1 MQLLEKIGKT
11 NIIHKVEA
19 QTLAAAIKIAFTENK
34 YNFYLNSELIDI
46 NNRFRIFNFNGV
58 NYLIKKSKK
67 KDAFAE
73 VDNANK
79 VKSSIGDENID
90 GYEIDIVVP
99 QLINDGDECF
109 LVTEYL
115 GHSVQEILYTNRRQL
130 SINMSTLSGLL
141 KLFDRRQILYRGLL
155 PRNMIIKNNTIHLI
169 DWEDVIIKNKP
180 IEMYYNL
187 QFKTNFVLNWGYIFP
202 NEQLVDLINSMNIAK
217 VQIEPPLNKYE
228 EVYYKCFNM
237 KTIHEIRELI
247 YKIVLSAEKPYF
259 KDVETLTEKFVI
271 LPNDMAH
278 LISDLFTNE
287 IDVLFD
293 ILAFGLREK
302 DEGYYAKLVAS
313 FSDNII
319 NMYKNA
325 EIDRSKLF
333 LYVLSMCD
341 LSLKDKLD
349 YSVNYHNLKNFVLN
363 SSKDSIAYAY
373 LMRDFK
379 SIRRKLRH
387 IIKSC
392 FQKIDSRCVIDTIFI
407 DKIVQQIKYLRN
419 DLENGVVYE
428 DDLFVV
434 QESGE
439 FFVPR
444 LYELFYKKKH
454 LSNEEQL
461 KLAKLQWCM
470 RKCYLEL
477 GILQVSIYNERVGLK
492 QIVKFI
498 PFYQKKLKSLNINP
512 DDYQLDLVKYL
523 KSYSVDDNKKQQ
535 KNEMFGNMLVKRL
548 REYERV

>member
-1 MQLLEKIGKT
+1 MQLLDKIGKT
-11 NIIHKVEA
+11 NCIHKVEA
-19 QTLAAAIKIAFTENK
+19 QTLTAAIKIAFTDNK

-46 NNRFRIFNFNGV
+46 NNRFRVFNFDGV

-73 VDNANK
+73 VDNAIR
-79 VKSSIGDENID
+79 VKSSISGENIY

-99 QLINDGDECF
+99 QLIDDGDECF
-109 LVTEYL
+109 LITEYL
-115 GHSVQEILYTNRRQL
+115 GHSVQEVLYTNQRQS
-130 SINMSTLSGLL
+130 SINMSTLSELL

-169 DWEDVIIKNKP
+169 DWEDVVIKNKP

-202 NEQLVDLINSMNIAK
+202 KEQLVDLINSMNIDK

-228 EVYYKCFNM
+228 EVYYRCFSM
-237 KTIHEIRELI
+237 ETIQGIRDLI
-247 YKIVLSAEKPYF
+247 YKIVLSAERPYF
-259 KDVETLTEKFVI
+259 KDVEILTEKFVI

-293 ILAFGLREK
+293 MLAFNLREK
-302 DEGYYAKLVAS
+302 DEEYYTKLVAS
-313 FSDNII
+313 FSDSII
-319 NMYKNA
+319 DMYKNA

-349 YSVNYHNLKNFVLN
+349 YNINYHNLKTVVLN
-363 SSKDSIAYAY
+363 LSKDSIAHAY

-392 FQKIDSRCVIDTIFI
+392 FQKIDSRCMIDTIFI
-407 DKIVQQIKYLRN
+407 DKIVRQIKHLRN
-419 DLENGVVYE
+419 DLEKEVIYE
-428 DDLFVV
+428 DELFVV
-434 QESGE
+434 KESEE

-444 LYELFYKKKH
+444 LYELFYKNRH
-454 LSNEEQL
+454 LSNEERL

-477 GILQVSIYNERVGLK
+477 GISQVSIYNEYIGLK

-512 DDYQLDLVKYL
+512 DEYQLDLVKYL
-523 KSYSVDDNKKQQ
+523 KSYSVVDDKKQQ

>member
-1 MQLLEKIGKT
+1 MQLLDKIGKT
-11 NIIHKVEA
+11 NCIHKVEA
-19 QTLAAAIKIAFTENK
+19 QTLTAAIKIAFTDNK

-46 NNRFRIFNFNGV
+46 NNRFRVFNFDGV
-58 NYLIKKSKK
+58 NYLIKKSNK

-73 VDNANK
+73 VDNAIR
-79 VKSSIGDENID
+79 VKSSISGENIY

-99 QLINDGDECF
+99 QLIDDGDECF
-109 LVTEYL
+109 LITEYL
-115 GHSVQEILYTNRRQL
+115 GHSVQEVLYTNQRQS
-130 SINMSTLSGLL
+130 SINMSTLSELL

-169 DWEDVIIKNKP
+169 DWEDVVIKNKP

-202 NEQLVDLINSMNIAK
+202 KEQLVDLINSMNIDK

-228 EVYYKCFNM
+228 EVYYRCFSM
-237 KTIHEIRELI
+237 ETIQGIRDLI

-259 KDVETLTEKFVI
+259 KDVEILTEKFVI

-293 ILAFGLREK
+293 MLAFNLREK
-302 DEGYYAKLVAS
+302 DEEYYTKLVAS
-313 FSDNII
+313 FSDSII

-341 LSLKDKLD
+341 LLLKDKLD
-349 YSVNYHNLKNFVLN
+349 YNINYHNLKTVVLN
-363 SSKDSIAYAY
+363 LSKDSIAHAY
-373 LMRDFK
+373 LMRDFN
-379 SIRRKLRH
+379 SIRRKLRY

-392 FQKIDSRCVIDTIFI
+392 FQKIDSRCMIDTIFI
-407 DKIVQQIKYLRN
+407 DKIVRQIKHLRN
-419 DLENGVVYE
+419 DLEKEVIYE
-428 DDLFVV
+428 DELFVV
-434 QESGE
+434 KESEE

-444 LYELFYKKKH
+444 LYELFYKKRH
-454 LSNEEQL
+454 LSNDERL

-477 GILQVSIYNERVGLK
+477 GVSQVSIYNEYIGLK

-512 DDYQLDLVKYL
+512 DEYQLDLVKYL
-523 KSYSVDDNKKQQ
+523 KSYSVVDDKKQQ